1 MALVV
6 QKYGG
11 SSVSDVDAMRRVARR
26 IVATRQAGNTVVVVV
41 SAMGD
46 TTDELLDQAAA
57 LTTDAPARE
66 MDILLS
72 AGERISVALLAMA
85 VSELG
90 VPARAYTGAQ
100 AGVLTDS
107 KYGKASIV
115 GVLPERVARSIQ
127 TGSVAIVAGFQG
139 INEVEDTTTLG
150 RGGSDTT
157 AVALAA
163 ALNADVCEIYT
174 DVDGLFTADP
184 RIVPTAKRIESLSS
198 EETLELAAHGAKI
211 LHLRAVE
218 YARRFGVPLHVR
230 SSFSDKTGTWIYDG
244 RREGAFVPSV
254 VAAQLDDVVAADT
267 DSAPSAASA
276 PSASSPA
283 APQSADEARGAAPA
297 APASPSDPAGLDEGP
312 SASAVDTAHRN
323 AIAARAQARPRPSA
337 KEDHVEAPVISGIAH
352 DRSQDKITLVG
363 VPDVPG
369 AAARI
374 FAIVAGT
381 DANIDMIVQDVSA
394 EGTGLTNISFTCPD
408 GDSAAAREAL
418 EAAREELGFRSLHF
432 NPDIGILSLVG
443 AGMRSNPG
451 VSARLF
457 GSLSEAGV
465 NIHMISTSEIRISVV
480 VDDAVLD
487 EAVRAVHSAFGLDA
501 QAAEAVVYG
510 GTGR

>member
-26 IVATRQAGNTVVVVV
+26 IVATREAGNTVVVVV

-267 DSAPSAASA
+267 DSSPSAPSAA
-276 PSASSPA
+276 SPA
-283 APQSADEARGAAPA
+283 APQSADEARGAAQA

-312 SASAVDTAHRN
+312 SASVVDTAHRN